1 MSSRFVK
8 LATASY
14 SSAFRLTRPIATK
27 PAFLQHSLRIPATS
41 RIFSMMD
48 ENGNGPKDEST
59 HGKNEWK
66 EHPPYTI
73 HSSNEE
79 FKSLYDASCHC
90 GKVKYQLSREA
101 PLDSKICHCT
111 TCQTQH
117 GMLFPLNLL
126 VVVLFS
132 NLCPGAPFQW
142 AAIFHKEDINF
153 SHGHHD
159 LEWYDPSTKKVQ
171 HKLPCKVRCS
181 HCHSPIMDE
190 GRNMILL
197 FPTLIHFEGKEEMEK
212 FKPKYVLINFIS
224 ATLHLLIQ
232 DRCHMF
238 YSERVIDIPD
248 GLPKWT
254 GLNGSSDLIEDSPA
268 DMVKELKQKRKHED
282 ENEDDEKSKKTKGRM

>member
-1 MSSRFVK
+1 MFARQGLLKAACSPSNFGLTRSLAARPSSSRI
-8 LATASY
+8 Y
-14 SSAFRLTRPIATK
+14 SHIST
-27 PAFLQHSLRIPATS
+27 TS
-41 RIFSMMD
+41 RNSSTM
-48 ENGNGPKDEST
+48 EANGNGPKDEST
-59 HGKNEWK
+59 NGKNEWK
-66 EHPPYTI
+66 QRPPYQI
-73 HSSNEE
+73 HSDNKD

-117 GMLFPLNLL
+117 GKLLHLRLHFFIAVYGSDLFR
-126 VVVLFS
+126 S
-132 NLCPGAPFQW
+132 AGAPFQW

-197 FPTLIHFEGKEEMEK
+197 FPTLIHFKNEEEK
-212 FKPKYVLINFIS
+212 TKFNPKYVV
-224 ATLHLLIQ
+224 ALLPLS
-232 DRCHMF
+232 CLL
-238 YSERVIDIPD
+238 S
-248 GLPKWT
+248 LT
-254 GLNGSSDLIEDSPA
+254 NG
-268 DMVKELKQKRKHED
+268 
-282 ENEDDEKSKKTKGRM
+282 

>member
-1 MSSRFVK
+1 MTV
-8 LATASY
+8 
-14 SSAFRLTRPIATK
+14 I
-27 PAFLQHSLRIPATS
+27 
-41 RIFSMMD
+41 
-48 ENGNGPKDEST
+48 GNGAKDEST
-59 HGKNEWK
+59 NGKNEWK
-66 EHPPYTI
+66 KRPPYQI
-73 HSSNEE
+73 YSPNDK

-90 GKVKYQLSREA
+90 GTVKYQLSREA

-117 GMLFPLNLL
+117 
-126 VVVLFS
+126 
-132 NLCPGAPFQW
+132 GAPFQW

-197 FPTLIHFEGKEEMEK
+197 FPTLIHFKNKEAKDK
-212 FKPKYVLINFIS
+212 FNPKS
-224 ATLHLLIQ
+224 
-232 DRCHMF
+232 HMF
-238 YSERVIDIPD
+238 YGERVIDVVD

-254 GLNGSSDLIEDSPA
+254 GLNGSSELIEDSPV
-268 DMVKELKQKRKHED
+268 DMVKDLERKRK
-282 ENEDDEKSKKTKGRM
+282 NEGETEGQSKKTKQ